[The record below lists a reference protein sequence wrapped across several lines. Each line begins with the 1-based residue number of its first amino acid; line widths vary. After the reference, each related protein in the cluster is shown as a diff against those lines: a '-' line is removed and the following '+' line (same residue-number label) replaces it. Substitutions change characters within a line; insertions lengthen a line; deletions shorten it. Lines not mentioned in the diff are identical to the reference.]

1 MFSVLVRRPGRA
13 GIGGR
18 VLDRIL
24 PRRPAAE
31 WKKAMD
37 VPYLEVTVFDPAGAK
52 TWKRVERL
60 ADTLCGRMVLPEEMF
75 ETGSDS
81 IRRFDAKDRF
91 LPVVVQNTVCLLL
104 EESGLPLYRRTV
116 GLVDPRGIYQSMAVR
131 LLRHSTALRVMTG
144 EPDRYRKFA
153 EQMMENFGA
162 PVMLTTP
169 ESTMCDC
176 VVAAAP
182 DGLRAGLAA
191 QIRCPVV
198 SARDTEGG
206 GSVLSHLKVTPPEE
220 LDGQIPEG
228 IAPAEF
234 LGALYE
240 IGGVQSLG
248 ALSASGGR
256 IGGRSVSLREFREMA
271 GIGNGISYQ

>member
-1 MFSVLVRRPGRA
+1 M
-13 GIGGR
+13 
-18 VLDRIL
+18 DRIL

-144 EPDRYRKFA
+144 EPDR
-153 EQMMENFGA
+153 
-162 PVMLTTP
+162 
-169 ESTMCDC
+169 
-176 VVAAAP
+176 
-182 DGLRAGLAA
+182 
-191 QIRCPVV
+191 
-198 SARDTEGG
+198 
-206 GSVLSHLKVTPPEE
+206 
-220 LDGQIPEG
+220 
-228 IAPAEF
+228 
-234 LGALYE
+234 
-240 IGGVQSLG
+240 
-248 ALSASGGR
+248 
-256 IGGRSVSLREFREMA
+256 
-271 GIGNGISYQ
+271 